1 MRRPNLALKRMNGFG
16 LSKWRRSRVFVGRRA
31 FARRPGVSY
40 VLIEIRHTG
49 ILTRLG
55 WSMNVSCRL
64 HAEHIVVMQRV
75 ERCDEGSSNRA
86 RHRAVRRSRHG
97 LLTQARYGGSRS
109 YTGCFECTSLRI
121 GEEWT
126 AANEGRDTW
135 SPFQVLGHLTHVE
148 ESDWMDR
155 TTTILAS
162 SEPTAFE
169 PIDRGAGFARFEGW
183 SITDLLEHFKVIR
196 TLNLEQL
203 EALVSVND
211 LERIGIH
218 PTFGTSR

>member
-1 MRRPNLALKRMNGFG
+1 
-16 LSKWRRSRVFVGRRA
+16 V
-31 FARRPGVSY
+31 
-40 VLIEIRHTG
+40 
-49 ILTRLG
+49 
-55 WSMNVSCRL
+55 
-64 HAEHIVVMQRV
+64 
-75 ERCDEGSSNRA
+75 D
-86 RHRAVRRSRHG
+86 
-97 LLTQARYGGSRS
+97 
-109 YTGCFECTSLRI
+109 
-121 GEEWT
+121 

-183 SITDLLEHFKVIR
+183 SITDLLEHFKVIDIEPR
-196 TLNLEQL
+196 TTRG
-203 EALVSVND
+203 LVSVND

-218 PTFGTSR
+218 PLRGRHAESVTRGLVVHDLNHLDQIVKTMAKQYKDAIGPWREFLPSSTPRESVAATPLVAVESIQPAARANGPALEQVEDTSLQRRVAW

>member
-1 MRRPNLALKRMNGFG
+1 MDFSLKLATAVLARTPDALSALLSG
-16 LSKWRRSRVFVGRRA
+16 L
-31 FARRPGVSY
+31 
-40 VLIEIRHTG
+40 
-49 ILTRLG
+49 
-55 WSMNVSCRL
+55 
-64 HAEHIVVMQRV
+64 
-75 ERCDEGSSNRA
+75 
-86 RHRAVRRSRHG
+86 
-97 LLTQARYGGSRS
+97 
-109 YTGCFECTSLRI
+109 

-218 PTFGTSR
+218 PTFGDVTLSQLLAAWVVHDLNHLDQIVKTMAKQYKDAIGPWREFLPVVDAP